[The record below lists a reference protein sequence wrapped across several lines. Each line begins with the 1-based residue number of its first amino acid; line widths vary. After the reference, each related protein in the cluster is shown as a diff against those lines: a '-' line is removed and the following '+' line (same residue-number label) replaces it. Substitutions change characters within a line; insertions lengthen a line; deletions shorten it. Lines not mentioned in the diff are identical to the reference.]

1 MITKY
6 FQEKEIKAEKAEKE
20 EQMRL
25 RKIAS
30 MMAREIKQFWSN
42 IEKVN
47 LYLKYI
53 TYIYCQGT

>member
-30 MMAREIKQFWSN
+30 FMAREIKTFWNN

-47 LYLKYI
+47 IDLLVYI
-53 TYIYCQGT
+53 FVAY

>member
-30 MMAREIKQFWSN
+30 FMAREIKTFWNN

-47 LYLKYI
+47 IDLLIYI
-53 TYIYCQGT
+53 FVI